1 MCNDNDEEE
10 RAMQWAE
17 RWISQRAEREKKR
30 SEHDYDGVLGMLPD
44 WFPKADRIEFQRI
57 RNNLLEQR
65 QPAPSK
71 EKPTHYLEPQ
81 TVKAW
86 IDAYM
91 GTRDG
96 PSPDDRFMQEVS
108 TLARW
113 YSAFLKG
120 PEKGRAFLYGEE
132 QAKTLIDGEQT
143 AKARAT
149 AGQIRA
155 TQKREQGEQTRQK
168 IAQAEARLRKR
179 GICRDF
185 NKLIARELGLSPDHV
200 RKARKKRS

>member
-1 MCNDNDEEE
+1 
-10 RAMQWAE
+10 MQWAE

-81 TVKAW
+81 TVKKW
-86 IDAYM
+86 IDAYLEG
-91 GTRDG
+91 GTYNDKFR
-96 PSPDDRFMQEVS
+96 QEIG

-113 YSAFLKG
+113 YSTFLMGQAAGQEFLLGKAQA
-120 PEKGRAFLYGEE
+120 RAV
-132 QAKTLIDGEQT
+132 KDGERIAIGRSKGSELR
-143 AKARAT
+143 AKKR
-149 AGQIRA
+149 
-155 TQKREQGEQTRQK
+155 REQGEKTRQK
-168 IAQAEARLRKR
+168 IAEAEARLREQ
-179 GICRDF
+179 GIVSGF
-185 NKLIARELGLSPDHV
+185 NKRIAKELGLSQDYV
-200 RKARKKRS
+200 RRARGKRT